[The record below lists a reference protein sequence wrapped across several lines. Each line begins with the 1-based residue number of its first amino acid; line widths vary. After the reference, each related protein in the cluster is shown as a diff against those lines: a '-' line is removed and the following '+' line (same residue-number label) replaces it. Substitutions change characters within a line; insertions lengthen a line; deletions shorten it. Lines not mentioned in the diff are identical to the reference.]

1 MSETELKVGDTV
13 KIKHHT
19 QCEKEQ
25 YPFRWA
31 MLMNQHEGE
40 TFVVK
45 KILHELKS
53 PYSGKIE
60 TGYKLENP
68 RSDKTRANSELGT
81 RKNIFTWHE
90 SSLIKIGNTCYQT
103 F

>member
-40 TFVVK
+40 TFVIK

-53 PYSGKIE
+53 PNSGKTT
-60 TGYKLENP
+60 TGYKLESP
-68 RSDKTRANSELGT
+68 YSDKTKTNSEPGV
-81 RKNIFTWHE
+81 RKNIFTWHD
-90 SSLIKIGNTCYQT
+90 SSLIKIENKQYQT

>member
-1 MSETELKVGDTV
+1 MAEKELKVGDTV

-31 MLMNQHEGE
+31 MLMGQHEGE
-40 TFVVK
+40 TFIIK
-45 KILHELKS
+45 KVLHELKS
-53 PYSGKIE
+53 PQSGKTT

-68 RSDKTRANSELGT
+68 CFDKKRTGGELGI